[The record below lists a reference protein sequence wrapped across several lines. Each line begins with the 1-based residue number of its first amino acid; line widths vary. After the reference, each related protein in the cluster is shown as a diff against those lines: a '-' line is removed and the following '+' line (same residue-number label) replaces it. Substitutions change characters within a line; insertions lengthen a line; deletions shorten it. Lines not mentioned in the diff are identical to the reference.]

1 MTGLILGFKVEGLR
15 SRVTTY
21 GWVSFRVWG

>member
-1 MTGLILGFKVEGLR
+1 MTGLILGLKVEGLG

-21 GWVSFRVWG
+21 DWVSFRVWG